1 MFFFFFFSSRR
12 RHTRFDCDW
21 SSDVC
26 SSDLSVPPPPDSS
39 TPCVSLA
46 SFVMTLITPLTALA
60 PHSVAPGP
68 LMTSIRSMSARG
80 TSCTSQNTPE
90 YNGVYTVRPSMSTRS
105 LLAVVLLNPRALMA
119 QSRELTCATC
129 KLVARRRASGRLE
142 APERRM
148 SCWVMTWMAEATCAN
163 LSGRLE
169 TEVTSRFISC
179 SMLSFFNAA
188 ADALESGCWAN
199 PGSAKQMRPKVRSID
214 VAGATVL
221 GSAIGPHLLVYHASR
236 TSIMPG
242 RRDVQLPAGQRAEA
256 DDDDHAPGDA
266 RDPGVA
272 GGVVIVISL
281 GALAGW
287 QLDVAAAG
295 HDRCSRSVI
304 DQEVRTDG

>member
-1 MFFFFFFSSRR
+1 
-12 RHTRFDCDW
+12 
-21 SSDVC
+21 
-26 SSDLSVPPPPDSS
+26 
-39 TPCVSLA
+39 
-46 SFVMTLITPLTALA
+46 MTLMTPLTALA
-60 PHSVAPGP
+60 PQRVAPGP

-80 TSCTSQNTPE
+80 SSCTSQNTPE

-199 PGSAKQMRPKVRSID
+199 PGSAKQTRPNVRSIS
-214 VAGATVL
+214 VAAATVL
-221 GSAIGPHLLVYHASR
+221 GSAIGRYPLVYRASCYDCA
-236 TSIMPG
+236 PG
-242 RRDVQLPAGQRAEA
+242 RAPWLALAVARDGPFPHKLPFSPGAVVIRVTRPTAAPGGGQRIG
-256 DDDDHAPGDA
+256 PQDA
-266 RDPGVA
+266 GP
-272 GGVVIVISL
+272 L
-281 GALAGW
+281 GK
-287 QLDVAAAG
+287 
-295 HDRCSRSVI
+295 C
-304 DQEVRTDG
+304 